1 MFSVKLECKGVSI
14 CYGCLSTDRKIV
26 LLSNNLDVFL
36 NLLGVQQEFY
46 TTQVLLCWECVAH
59 LKNIRTFQNRIQHAQ
74 FILQQSLYDLEDL
87 AGKSLSNL
95 STATKKFYD
104 NSIAYEEP
112 IVQEEKNAKQDI
124 KTYIKQEN
132 TDSDDD
138 SNQLVIDD
146 SYSDNELLTIDFNK
160 LKQLEIIE
168 DNIKKEQEIKINE
181 TKYNIKINERNNK
194 KNQSIKKYA
203 SKATVK
209 TLDVNEDDLKKLFVK
224 VILTEKEIDD
234 ILTRDKRRLGGTK
247 LPHKCSVCK
256 SSYKRGV
263 DMRRH
268 VTFNH
273 TKKRETHDP
282 PQGESTDRWALMTAD
297 IAGTNGSTCLRG
309 PKPPTC
315 KSKVL
320 DGQNHPIN
328 VPTAGVQPFPIDG
341 IGRLGYDHV
350 WHIEGGK
357 VTSNMIVEKKL
368 KTLKEF
374 SEHYKQRHERIICD
388 HCGKS
393 FIKKRTLEVHI
404 KRHHTPATCLECNKT
419 YAHYHVL
426 ENHYRMYHPQKIR
439 ADNRT
444 ELAYCVECDKQ
455 FPSVYKYRRHLAT
468 AAKHTPP
475 KPVRVPCPECDKVF
489 ARKIR
494 MTNHYNSVHRN
505 TTKHRCDICNKTFCS
520 AFSARTHRQHVHEKI
535 PMLKNKMC
543 DICGRG
549 FSTNRI
555 LTNHRRTHTGE
566 RPYKCAYC
574 PATFA
579 QRTAMKTHERTQH
592 KDKWDNHSALSAAAT
607 LLELGDREGN

>member
-104 NSIAYEEP
+104 NSIVYEEP

-273 TKKRETHDP
+273 TKPTFPTKCLQCKMTIRSWDSLHEHWKKHNGYYRCDRCEWVSHSLAAMTTHHHRVH
-282 PQGESTDRWALMTAD
+282 TTVYCC
-297 IAGTNGSTCLRG
+297 NTC
-309 PKPPTC
+309 
-315 KSKVL
+315 
-320 DGQNHPIN
+320 D
-328 VPTAGVQPFPIDG
+328 
-341 IGRLGYDHV
+341 
-350 WHIEGGK
+350 
-357 VTSNMIVEKKL
+357 VTSR
-368 KTLKEF
+368 TLKEF

-535 PMLKNKMC
+535 PMPKNKMC

-549 FSTNRI
+549 FSVSMHI
-555 LTNHRRTHTGE
+555 V
-566 RPYKCAYC
+566 
-574 PATFA
+574 
-579 QRTAMKTHERTQH
+579 KTHL
-592 KDKWDNHSALSAAAT
+592 K
-607 LLELGDREGN
+607 